1 MPTQEG
7 TNSYHFD
14 EAIAAVQQRLSTLQK
29 QAVSTSQ
36 NQELI
41 LSEVFQDLS
50 ITLEELQVADEELR
64 QQNEEL
70 ALARQHAE
78 AERQR
83 YQELF
88 AFAPDAYLVTDKAV
102 LIQEANHAAATL
114 LAVPK
119 QRLRG
124 KPFILFVDPAE
135 QQVFYNQLA
144 HLSES
149 GEVCQLGDAFAAAS
163 QSFTLRGHQRWHRPP
178 YSGASS
184 GIALAAARH

>member
-1 MPTQEG
+1 M
-7 TNSYHFD
+7 
-14 EAIAAVQQRLSTLQK
+14 
-29 QAVSTSQ
+29 
-36 NQELI
+36 
-41 LSEVFQDLS
+41 SEVFQDLS

-70 ALARQHAE
+70 VLARQHAE

-88 AFAPDAYLVTDKAV
+88 DCAPDAYLVTGKDL

-124 KPFILFVDPAE
+124 KPFILFVESAE
-135 QQVFYNQLA
+135 QQLFYN
-144 HLSES
+144 HLSH
-149 GEVCQLGDAFAAAS
+149 LS
-163 QSFTLRGHQRWHRPP
+163 QPGKV
-178 YSGASS
+178 SS
-184 GIALAAARH
+184 WEMRL